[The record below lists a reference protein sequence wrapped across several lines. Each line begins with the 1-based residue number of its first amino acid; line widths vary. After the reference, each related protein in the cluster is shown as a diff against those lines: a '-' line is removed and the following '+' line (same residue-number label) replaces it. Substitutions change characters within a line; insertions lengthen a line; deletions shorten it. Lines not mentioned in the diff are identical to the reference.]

1 MSGTVITGLT
11 AGGESWTPKFVT
23 AIDAH
28 SCIGC
33 GRCYKVCS
41 RDVFNLVDKADLL
54 GDECDDDE
62 MDDVMMVMTV
72 KNAADCIGC
81 EACAKVCPKSC
92 HTYSTIAA

>member
-11 AGGESWTPKFVT
+11 AGGQSWTPKFVT

-92 HTYSTIAA
+92 HTHSTLSA